1 MLLNLQYKL
10 FDIVTIQIYNHYKT
24 RVKNILYLFKF
35 IFYYICIGI
44 LFLSFCLIQK
54 ICLFINQWIDGI
66 DKKIEKYP
74 ESKLYN
80 LK

>member
-35 IFYYICIGI
+35 IFYYILIGI
-44 LFLSFCLIQK
+44 LFLSFLLIQK
-54 ICLFINQWIDGI
+54 IYLFINQWIDCI